1 MNISN
6 NYKDYD
12 EHEEKQETAVT
23 RQMLMTLVD
32 GKDFAIPFE
41 EIVEIS
47 RIKVLTPVPEF
58 PKYAPGVVQVGEYAV
73 PAIDARARFGYAPT
87 TDYERSCLVV
97 TYDGEKRIGII
108 VDAVKRFRDTLVSD
122 IQEAPQLND
131 EAYSRYIT
139 GMFQRKTENKI
150 CYIISPKLMYSL
162 TEREALLGK
171 DEPEEVPVPQNIEL

>member
-12 EHEEKQETAVT
+12 EHEEKQEVAET
-23 RQMLMTLVD
+23 RQMLMTTVD
-32 GKDFAIPFE
+32 DKDFAIPFE

-47 RIKVLTPVPEF
+47 RIKVITPVPEF
-58 PKYAPGVVQVGEYAV
+58 PKYVSGVVQVGEYAV

-139 GMFQRKTENKI
+139 GMFHRQTEDKI

-162 TEREALLGK
+162 TEKEALFGNG
-171 DEPEEVPVPQNIEL
+171 EPEKSDFPQTIEL